1 MFSLELESDG
11 EAKDILIA
19 ELWEL
24 GSTGI
29 VEEDLAAVEVGQ
41 ELREGV
47 LFRGHGASGAGVYQN
62 RLPGAQGAQRALAS
76 CAESACHC
84 PSRP

>member
-19 ELWEL
+19 ELWDQ

-29 VEEDLAAVEVGQ
+29 VEEADWWRLLKKLGW
-41 ELREGV
+41 
-47 LFRGHGASGAGVYQN
+47 RG
-62 RLPGAQGAQRALAS
+62 
-76 CAESACHC
+76 
-84 PSRP
+84 